1 MYRIYIRGVGVIGW
15 SITSLL
21 LELKKIVSDIEIIID
36 PYILNDDN
44 LFQVKAL
51 LLKGARI
58 IFNNQNQVDKYQEI
72 KDYLIPENEVKKTTQ
87 AVIDCSPPQVA
98 EKRVFEYK
106 DTTYPLSQI
115 FLAQGSEHKFGKQ
128 IIYPESKSI
137 LELKEKYFHI
147 STCNT
152 HTLVA
157 IQRVLENSSKIENLD
172 LVIIRRDA
180 DMAKNDP
187 HVTGPLFQIPVHENG
202 THHSKLLNEFYNT
215 LNKNYDITSSAITVN
230 SPYMHCTRFVAKMS
244 KVTSKQLIL
253 ESIKNDIY
261 TSYTNKISTNSI
273 FSSGRD
279 RGINGRIYSHGV
291 WVLPCLEVDKN
302 IIRGIVATPG
312 DSNVVLSSIYSVLY
326 KLNYPRL
333 DDCINFLNQFIIEEI

>member
-21 LELKKIVSDIEIIID
+21 LELKKIVSDLEIIID

-44 LFQVKAL
+44 LFQIKSL
-51 LLKGARI
+51 LLKGAKI
-58 IFNNQNQVDKYQEI
+58 ILNPQNQVDKYNEI
-72 KDYLIPENEVKKTTQ
+72 LEYAISEEEVKKTTL
-87 AVIDCSPPQVA
+87 AVLDCSPPQIA
-98 EKRVFEYK
+98 ENRISEYNE
-106 DTTYPLSQI
+106 TNYPVSQI

-128 IIYPESKSI
+128 IIFPESRTIIESN
-137 LELKEKYFHI
+137 EKYFHI

-157 IQRVLENSSKIENLD
+157 IQRVLETNSTIEDLD

-202 THHSKLLNEFYNT
+202 THHSRLLNEFYST
-215 LNKNYDITSSAITVN
+215 LNKKYNVTSSAITVN

-244 KVTSKQLIL
+244 KDLTKQSIL
-253 ESIKNDIY
+253 ESIKNDMY
-261 TSYTNKISTNSI
+261 SSYTNKISTNSI

-279 RGINGRIYSHGV
+279 RGLNGRIYSQGV
-291 WVLPCLEVDKN
+291 WVLPCLEVDKK
-302 IIRGIVATPG
+302 IVRGIVATPG
-312 DSNVVLSSIYSVLY
+312 DSNVVLSSIYTLLL
-326 KLNYPRL
+326 KLNYPKL
-333 DDCINFLNQFIIEEI
+333 DDCIAFLNQMIIKEL